1 MSVESNSHTI
11 LEKPLRS
18 EISVDDFKT
27 FYTVFTTL
35 VLIYNSYKNIS
46 VHNPVDLDLTIAM
59 FLISNFFVQRNNRYN
74 PEFGQNLKKW
84 IQIYGYATLSL
95 GFVITGDMIVNFM
108 NPFWQFVFVALS
120 GLITI
125 SFTLYTRG
133 KSLSFD
139 EVQVSLNSLVE
150 ELYKNFPE
158 IVDSL
163 SENIENNGGLRGDYG
178 KKVIAALKSTTKPKV
193 PTDHKKRKKHG
204 GK

>member
-1 MSVESNSHTI
+1 MSVESNSHSI

-27 FYTVFTTL
+27 FYTVFTTS
-35 VLIYNSYKNIS
+35 VLIYNSYKNIF
-46 VHNPVDLDLTIAM
+46 VHNPLDLDLTIAM

-84 IQIYGYATLSL
+84 IQIYGYATLFL
-95 GFVITGDMIVNFM
+95 GFVITCDMIANFM
-108 NPFWQFVFVALS
+108 NPFWQFVFVVLS

-163 SENIENNGGLRGDYG
+163 SENIEKNGGLRGDYG
-178 KKVIAALKSTTKPKV
+178 QKVMAALKSTTKSKV
-193 PTDHKKRKKHG
+193 PTDHKKRKKRG